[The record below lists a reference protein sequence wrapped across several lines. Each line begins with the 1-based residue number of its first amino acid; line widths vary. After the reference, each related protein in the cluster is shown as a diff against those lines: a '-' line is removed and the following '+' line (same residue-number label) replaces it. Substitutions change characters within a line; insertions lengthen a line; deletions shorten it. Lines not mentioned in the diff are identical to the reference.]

1 MRRIPVVLLIIISL
15 LKISCNSSKKDNL
28 EIRLVSNQSENLQL
42 KKSIHTVK
50 LETREDCQLSS
61 IDKVCIDQLR
71 NRIFILSNFNLYIF
85 DCDGRFVTKTIKG
98 KGPGEV
104 IFIPSFSVNKDQQR
118 IYALNMNSIAI
129 INYDGI
135 VEKSLPLND
144 FYSADI
150 FSINNDSILLLN
162 NGVGSRDKYFLGLY
176 SIKQEKVVETYL
188 TENESYYPYAIK
200 ITCQNFFKQNN
211 KTYFSPTNIFKLYEF
226 TNSEISQLTSFNLG
240 EREVPEYFANQ
251 YREGKNRSRFSY
263 YARKEGYV
271 PYINYSFF
279 FNNYLF
285 VGIDDQ
291 HKTCYAISQD
301 GNNNV
306 YANYLPLYLDLPNTR
321 SFQFPKGIDENTIIF
336 SCNPMDFFE
345 HDPEKTQQNI
355 EIGNNVININYT
367 DNPILVLVKEK

>member
-1 MRRIPVVLLIIISL
+1 MKRNPFVLLIIISFL
-15 LKISCNSSKKDNL
+15 IISCNSSKNNNL
-28 EIRLVSNQSENLQL
+28 VYLDSNQSENLL
-42 KKSIHTVK
+42 VKKSIHTVK

-61 IDKVCIDQLR
+61 IDKICVDQLR

-85 DCDGRFVTKTIKG
+85 DYEGRFITKTIKG
-98 KGPGEV
+98 KGPGEI
-104 IFIPSFSVNKDQQR
+104 IFIPSFAINKTQKR

-129 INYDGI
+129 INYDGR

-150 FSINNDSILLLN
+150 FSLNNDSILLLN
-162 NGVGSRDKYFLGLY
+162 NGVGSRDKHFLGLY
-176 SIKQEKVVETYL
+176 SIKQESVVETFL
-188 TENESYYPYAIK
+188 TENESSYPYAIK
-200 ITCQNFFKQNN
+200 ITCQNFYKQNN

-226 TNSEISQLTSFNLG
+226 SNSKIKQLTSFNIG
-240 EREVPEYFANQ
+240 EREVPEYFANR

-263 YARKEGYV
+263 YARKKGYV

-279 FNNYLF
+279 LNNYLF

-306 YANYLPLYLDLPNTR
+306 YANYLPLFLELPNTR
-321 SFQFPKGIDENTIIF
+321 SFQYPKGIDENNIIF
-336 SCNPMDFFE
+336 CCNPMDFFE
-345 HDPEKTQQNI
+345 HDPLEKQQNI
-355 EIGNNVININYT
+355 EIGNNVISINYT
-367 DNPILVLVKEK
+367 DNPILVLVEEK

>member
-1 MRRIPVVLLIIISL
+1 MKRNPVVILIIISFL
-15 LKISCNSSKKDNL
+15 IISCNSSKNDNL
-28 EIRLVSNQSENLQL
+28 EIRLESNQHKNLQV
-42 KKSIHTVK
+42 KKSIHTIK

-61 IDKVCIDQLR
+61 IDKVCIDQRR

-85 DCDGRFVTKTIKG
+85 DFEGRFITKTIKG
-98 KGPGEV
+98 KGPGEI
-104 IFIPSFSVNKDQQR
+104 IFIPSFAINKNQKR

-135 VEKSLPLND
+135 LEKSLPLND

-176 SIKQEKVVETYL
+176 SIKQKSVVETLL

-200 ITCQNFFKQNN
+200 ITCQNFYKKNN
-211 KTYFSPTNIFKLYEF
+211 RTYFSPTNIFKLYEF
-226 TNSEISQLTSFNLG
+226 SNNKIKQIASFDTG
-240 EREVPEYFANQ
+240 DRKVPEYFANR

-263 YARKEGYV
+263 YARKKGYV

-279 FNNYLF
+279 LNDYLF

-291 HKTCYAISQD
+291 HKTCYAVSQD
-301 GNNNV
+301 GSNNV
-306 YANYLPLYLDLPNTR
+306 YANHLPLFLDLPNTR
-321 SFQFPKGIDENTIIF
+321 SFQFPKGIDENIIIF
-336 SCNPMDFFE
+336 CCNTMDFFE
-345 HDPEKTQQNI
+345 HNPLKKEQNVK
-355 EIGNNVININYT
+355 IGNNVISINYT